1 MTKFISLKPAFILL
15 LWLITT
21 LTFAQIPDTDPQ
33 KLYVQ
38 LQEEKDDHTK
48 LKLLTEFAWLI
59 HNSDSSQKFY
69 KEAIQLSL
77 VLNEANYLVQN
88 YNRIGVVFRN
98 LDLQERA
105 LEYYEHALVLSKE
118 IGNKKEEGYALN
130 NIAQILN
137 YQGHSREALD
147 YYKDAEAIFKSIN
160 HQEGLGYT
168 YIGLSAVYRGMEKYI
183 DAIQAIDKS
192 LEIRGSHIDRNYL
205 TSILSRGDFYLKLKD
220 FDKAYQDYE
229 VYYKHVKDIYP
240 RGELTAYKRF
250 AEWNYQ
256 SGNIREALEYAHKA
270 LEIHEET
277 PSLEAILSVY
287 HRMAEVYSS
296 YKEFEKAFEY
306 QQAYINGKDQLLDER
321 TNTYLT
327 NLKIRRQ
334 EAAIKSLELDRKIQE
349 EQASKK
355 RLINIGLLFLLFLS
369 GCMIFIYYRSYQ
381 QERLNL
387 AKLNAQKQ
395 EIATQAEELKNLNA
409 VKDKLFSIL
418 AHDLRGP
425 LNSLRGL
432 IQLIEEESLTEQE
445 FREILPLISQN
456 VGNNSILLENLLM
469 WSRSQMK
476 GMRPLRQKI
485 KIKNIFDENSDHL
498 NQIAQKKHIS
508 LNNLIDE
515 SVLVKADRGMIDI
528 VMRNLLTNALKFTP
542 EGGEINVEAEDLG
555 NSWKIL
561 ISDSGVGIAAE
572 NIDQIFGTNFYT
584 TVGTKKE
591 KGSGL
596 GLLLSK
602 ELIEKNNGT
611 ISLNSVQGEGT
622 TFYFTLPKA

>member
-1 MTKFISLKPAFILL
+1 MKPAFLL
-15 LWLITT
+15 LLCM
-21 LTFAQIPDTDPQ
+21 LSSLAFAQIPDTDPQ
-33 KLYVQ
+33 ELYEQ
-38 LQEEKDDHTK
+38 IQQEKDDHAK
-48 LKLLTEFAWLI
+48 LRLLSDFAWLI
-59 HNSDSSQKFY
+59 HNTDSSQKFY

-77 VLNEANYLVQN
+77 VLNEADFLVQN

-98 LDLQERA
+98 LDLHERA
-105 LEYYEHALVLSKE
+105 LEYYEYALVLSKE

-137 YQGHSREALD
+137 YQGHPTEALE
-147 YYKDAEAIFKSIN
+147 YYKEAERIFKSID

-168 YIGLSAVYRGMEKYI
+168 YIGFSAVYNKLERYI

-192 LEIRGSHIDRNYL
+192 MEIRGNHIDRNYL
-205 TSILSRGDFYLKLKD
+205 TSILFRGDFFLKLKD
-220 FDKAYQDYE
+220 FDRAYQDYE
-229 VYYKHVKDIYP
+229 LYFEHVKGNYT
-240 RGELTAYKRF
+240 RGEMTAFKRF
-250 AEWNYQ
+250 AEWHYQ
-256 SGNIREALEYAHKA
+256 NGNTRQAMEYAHKA
-270 LEIHEET
+270 LEIHQHT
-277 PSLEAILSVY
+277 PSLEAILSIY
-287 HRMAEVYSS
+287 YLMAEIYSS
-296 YKEFEKAFEY
+296 YGQYDKAFEY
-306 QQAYINGKDQLLDER
+306 QQAYIDGKDQLLDER
-321 TNTYLT
+321 TNSYLT

-334 EAAIKSLELDRKIQE
+334 EAEIKSLELDRKIQE

-355 RLINIGLLFLLFLS
+355 KLINIGLLFLLFLS

-395 EIATQAEELKNLNA
+395 EIASQAEELKNLNM

-432 IQLIEEESLTEQE
+432 IQLIEEEDLTEQE

-476 GMRPLRQKI
+476 GMRPLKQTVRI
-485 KIKNIFDENSDHL
+485 KSIFDDNEDHL
-498 NQIAQKKHIS
+498 NQIALQKNIR
-508 LNNLIDE
+508 LVNVIDD

-542 EGGEINVEAEDLG
+542 EGGEISVEAEDLG
-555 NSWKIL
+555 KSWKIL

-572 NIDQIFGTNFYT
+572 NMDQIFGTNFYT

-611 ISLNSVQGEGT
+611 ISLNSVEGEGT

>member
-1 MTKFISLKPAFILL
+1 MKPAFLL
-15 LWLITT
+15 LLCM
-21 LTFAQIPDTDPQ
+21 LSSLAFAQIPDTDPQ
-33 KLYVQ
+33 ELYEQ
-38 LQEEKDDHTK
+38 IQQEKDDHAK
-48 LKLLTEFAWLI
+48 LRLLSDFAWLI
-59 HNSDSSQKFY
+59 HNTDSSQKFY

-77 VLNEANYLVQN
+77 VLNEADFLVQN

-98 LDLQERA
+98 LDLHERA
-105 LEYYEHALVLSKE
+105 LEYYEYALVLSKE

-137 YQGHSREALD
+137 YQGHPTEALE
-147 YYKDAEAIFKSIN
+147 YYKEAERIFKSID

-168 YIGLSAVYRGMEKYI
+168 YIGFSAVYNKLERYI

-192 LEIRGSHIDRNYL
+192 MEIRGNHIDRNYL
-205 TSILSRGDFYLKLKD
+205 TSILFRGDFFLKLKD
-220 FDKAYQDYE
+220 FDRAYQDYE
-229 VYYKHVKDIYP
+229 LYFEHVKGNYT
-240 RGELTAYKRF
+240 RGEMTAFKRF
-250 AEWNYQ
+250 AEWHYQ
-256 SGNIREALEYAHKA
+256 NGNTRQAMEYAHKA
-270 LEIHEET
+270 LEIHQHT
-277 PSLEAILSVY
+277 PSLEAILSIY
-287 HRMAEVYSS
+287 YLMAEIYSS
-296 YKEFEKAFEY
+296 YGQYDKAFEY
-306 QQAYINGKDQLLDER
+306 QQAYIDGKDQLLDER
-321 TNTYLT
+321 TNSYLT

-334 EAAIKSLELDRKIQE
+334 EAEIKSLELDRKIQE

-355 RLINIGLLFLLFLS
+355 KLINIGLLFLLFLS

-395 EIATQAEELKNLNA
+395 EIASQAEELKNLNM

-432 IQLIEEESLTEQE
+432 IQLIEEEDLTEQE

-476 GMRPLRQKI
+476 GMRPLKQTVRI
-485 KIKNIFDENSDHL
+485 KSIFDDNEDHL
-498 NQIAQKKHIS
+498 NQIALQKNIR
-508 LNNLIDE
+508 LVNVIDD

-542 EGGEINVEAEDLG
+542 EGGEISVEAEDLG
-555 NSWKIL
+555 KSWKIL

-572 NIDQIFGTNFYT
+572 NMDQIFGTNFYT

-611 ISLNSVQGEGT
+611 ISLNSVEGEGT
-622 TFYFTLPKA
+622 TFYFILPKA